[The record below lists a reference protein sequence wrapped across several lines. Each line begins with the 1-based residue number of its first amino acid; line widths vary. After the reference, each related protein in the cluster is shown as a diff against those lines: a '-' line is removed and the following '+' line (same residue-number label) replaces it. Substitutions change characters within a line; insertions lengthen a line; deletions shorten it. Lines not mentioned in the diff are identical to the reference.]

1 MLTKLLKAYG
11 FLVILVA
18 IGNLLIVPLNLV
30 LGEYAEAATH
40 AVIGVAILVLLAM
53 VAPVKP
59 KARRI

>member
-1 MLTKLLKAYG
+1 
-11 FLVILVA
+11 
-18 IGNLLIVPLNLV
+18 LIEARASGRRPSTPSARAVSHAAMV
-30 LGEYAEAATH
+30 SGEAATH

>member
-1 MLTKLLKAYG
+1 MVSG
-11 FLVILVA
+11 
-18 IGNLLIVPLNLV
+18 
-30 LGEYAEAATH
+30 EAATH